1 MAGRVSQEDLE
12 AIIDGDP
19 KARVSQLPLEAI
31 IDGAPAAR
39 ITQIPL
45 EAIIDGGPNARIS
58 QDLLQAIIDA
68 YPNVHISQIV
78 IEVIGL
84 FIEVPMPLVY
94 PSLPGLTYPVGW
106 ATDFQNTETQIAT
119 DGSEFDLGLSD
130 EPLHTFTLDY
140 ELLND
145 RFGAGQEQVL
155 MRGFFG
161 KHRGNLVR
169 FLYWHRE
176 DHQVKSQ
183 VIGTTDGTTRIYT
196 LKRTYGVGE
205 ASWSEAVGYV
215 DQTMPFDVYLD
226 GTKQP
231 RSSYTIDNTV
241 PVQQQIIFAGIPTT
255 DQVITVDMDYFYYC
269 KFADKNMSL
278 DKFMDALWS
287 GSGIKLR
294 SCRAKA

>member
-1 MAGRVSQEDLE
+1 MTGRVSQEDLE

-19 KARVSQLPLEAI
+19 KARISQLPLEAV

-39 ITQIPL
+39 VSQIPL

-58 QDLLQAIIDA
+58 QELLQAIINA

-94 PSLPGLTYPVGW
+94 PSLPGLAYPVGW
-106 ATDFQNTETQIAT
+106 ATDFQNTETQTAL
-119 DGSEFDLGLSD
+119 DGSEFDLGLAD

-140 ELLND
+140 DVFND
-145 RFGAGQEQVL
+145 RFGINEQKL

-161 KHRGNLVR
+161 ANRANLVR
-169 FLYWHRE
+169 FLYPHRE

-183 VIGTTDGTTRIYT
+183 LIGTTDGSTRIYT

-205 ASWSEAVGYV
+205 ASWTEAVGYV

-226 GTKQP
+226 GVKQP

-255 DQVITVDMDYFYYC
+255 GQVITVDMDYFYYC

-278 DKFMDALWS
+278 DKFMEALWA